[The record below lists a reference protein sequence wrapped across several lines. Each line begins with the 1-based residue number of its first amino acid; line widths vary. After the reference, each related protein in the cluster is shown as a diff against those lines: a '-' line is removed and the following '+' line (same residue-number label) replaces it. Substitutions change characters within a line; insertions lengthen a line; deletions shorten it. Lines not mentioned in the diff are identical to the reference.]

1 MTNKIQI
8 PTNYQK
14 DIDKAIK
21 ILKSAA
27 CTDIFLFGSLAAG
40 KPSDGSD
47 IDLAVRGC
55 PPGKYFHLLG
65 QLLLELE
72 HPVDLVRLDTPDAFA
87 RHLEQ
92 EGALVRIG

>member
-1 MTNKIQI
+1 MTNNIQI
-8 PTNYQK
+8 PKNYQK
-14 DIDKAIK
+14 DIDKAIE
-21 ILKSAA
+21 ILKSAD
-27 CTDIFLFGSLAAG
+27 CTDIFLFGSLATG
-40 KPSDGSD
+40 KTSDDSD

-87 RHLEQ
+87 RHLER
-92 EGALVRIG
+92 EGELLQIG